1 MRKDERKAEAFE
13 LYGQGLPLIDIS
25 RKLDIPEGTI
35 RCWKRRYNWDAALQQ
50 KNETVHNET
59 LQKKRGGQPG
69 NQNSVGKQNAV
80 GNPGNTNASPPEKNT
95 NAVKHGLFS
104 KYFTPDTRDIYEQLL
119 NGSPLDMLW
128 HNIIFLQAEILRSQ
142 QIMFVKDSKDKTI
155 EKIGFSDGDKG
166 TSEQWE
172 VQQAWDKQGSYL
184 KALSRAQAELRN
196 MIKDYLEL
204 EGQSKADAAANA
216 KDWKQA
222 IIEIAKRRSAKNE

>member
-25 RKLDIPEGTI
+25 RKLNIPEGTI

-50 KNETVHNET
+50 KGETLHNET
-59 LQKKRGGQPG
+59 LQKQRGGQPG
-69 NQNSVGKQNAV
+69 NQNAA
-80 GNPGNTNASPPEKNT
+80 GNPGGNPPKGNT

-104 KYFTPDTRDIYEQLL
+104 KYFTADTRDIYEQLL

-142 QIMFVKDSKDKTI
+142 QIMFVKNAEDKTI
-155 EKIGFSDGDKG
+155 KKVGFSDGSKMQ
-166 TSEQWE
+166 SEQWE
-172 VQQAWDKQGSYL
+172 VQQAWDKQGNYL

-204 EGQSKADAAANA
+204 EGQSKADAAASA

-222 IIEIAKRRSAKNE
+222 IIEIAKRRAAKNE

>member
-13 LYGQGLPLIDIS
+13 LYGQGLSLIDIS

-35 RCWKRRYNWDAALQQ
+35 RCWKRRYNWDAALQG
-50 KNETVHNET
+50 KNETLHNET
-59 LQKKRGGQPG
+59 LQSETVQKKRGGQPG
-69 NQNSVGKQNAV
+69 NQNAV
-80 GNPGNTNASPPEKNT
+80 GNPGNPNASPPKGNT

-104 KYFTPDTRDIYEQLL
+104 KYFTADTRDIYEELL

-128 HNIIFLQAEILRSQ
+128 HNIVFLQSEILRSQ
-142 QIMFVKDSKDKTI
+142 KIMFVKDSDDKTV
-155 EKIGFSDGDKG
+155 EKIGFSDGNT

-172 VQQAWDKQGSYL
+172 VQQAWDKQGNYL

-222 IIEIAKRRSAKNE
+222 IIEIAKRRSEKNE